1 MLYATRNTEGNIIG
15 ISDVPSD
22 SAEPIANNHVDVKA
36 YFSRHYNDF
45 TPDDF
50 LEDSDSGTT
59 RILDDL
65 VDLLVKKHII
75 MFTELPSEAQQKL
88 ISRRVVRSLI
98 NGNNNQTETP
108 INNEHPLFLADDE
121 NLL

>member
-15 ISDVPSD
+15 ISDAPSD
-22 SAEPIANNHVDVKA
+22 SAEPIANDHKDVKA

-45 TPDDF
+45 TPDAF
-50 LEDSDSGTT
+50 LDSSDSGTT

-88 ISRRVVRSLI
+88 ISRRVVRSLMKED
-98 NGNNNQTETP
+98 NNQTSTP
-108 INNEHPLFLADDE
+108 PEDDYPLFLADDDE
-121 NLL
+121 LL

>member
-15 ISDVPSD
+15 ISDVPSNA
-22 SAEPIANNHVDVKA
+22 AEPIAHNHVDVKA

-75 MFTELPSEAQQKL
+75 MFTELPNEAQQKL
-88 ISRRVVRSLI
+88 ISRRVVRSLM
-98 NGNNNQTETP
+98 NRNNDKTETA
-108 INNEHPLFLADDE
+108 INNEHTLFLEDDDE
-121 NLL
+121 LL